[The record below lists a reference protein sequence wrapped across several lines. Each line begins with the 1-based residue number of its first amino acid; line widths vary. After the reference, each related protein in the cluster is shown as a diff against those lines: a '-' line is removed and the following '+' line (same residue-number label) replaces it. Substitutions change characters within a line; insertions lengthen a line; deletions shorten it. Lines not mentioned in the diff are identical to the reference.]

1 MTATYVCREDSA
13 ELTNDWEEIIDSG
26 ALSDISNED
35 AGARVVVSRA
45 IGPDCQGVPLELSS
59 IQSLQAYED

>member
-1 MTATYVCREDSA
+1 MTTTYVGREDST

-26 ALSDISNED
+26 ALSDISYED

-45 IGPDCQGVPLELSS
+45 IWSDCQGVPLELIS
-59 IQSLQAYED
+59 I